1 MKKRLLMLVVLLLIG
16 LISFGYSKPNEVS
29 SSDVAT
35 TNTSKQEDDKKSDEK
50 NKEEKVS
57 NKKEKYVICIDP
69 GHQRKGDMSQEPIGP
84 GASEMKFKV
93 SYGTQGVTT
102 GIPEYEI
109 NLQAAKILRTYL
121 EKMGFEV
128 IMTRESHD
136 VNITNSERAIF
147 ANENKADLVIRIH
160 ADGSDNS
167 ETNGISLQI
176 PAENGTY
183 TKKIYKESN
192 KCAAI
197 MSSYLK
203 NEGFKFNNIYER
215 SDLTGFNW
223 SEVPAVLVE
232 MGFMS
237 NAEEDQKLSQKGYQQ
252 KMMKSLANAT
262 QAYFKK

>member
-16 LISFGYSKPNEVS
+16 LISFGCSKSNEVS
-29 SSDVAT
+29 SSDIAT
-35 TNTSKQEDDKKSDEK
+35 TNTSKQEVDKKSHEK
-50 NKEEKVS
+50 NKE
-57 NKKEKYVICIDP
+57 EKYVICIDP
-69 GHQRKGDMSQEPIGP
+69 GHQIKGDMSQEPIGP
-84 GASEMKFKV
+84 GSSEMKFKV
-93 SYGTQGVTT
+93 SYGTQGVAT

-121 EKMGFEV
+121 QEMGFKV

-147 ANENKADLVIRIH
+147 ANENNADLVIRIH
-160 ADGSDNS
+160 ADGSNNP
-167 ETNGISLQI
+167 ETSGMSLQI
-176 PAENGTY
+176 PAKNGTY

-192 KCAAI
+192 RCAAI
-197 MSSYLK
+197 MSSYFK
-203 NEGFKFNNIYER
+203 NDGFKFNNIYER